1 MVSAATYS
9 GQSALLSTDLLAYY
23 RRVSQSQLTVID
35 VETTGALAHNA
46 RVIEISLLQASLE
59 DGILHQQTDLINPG
73 VTVPRQ
79 ITRLTGIT
87 PAMVAQAPAADVVW
101 PRYVS
106 PLKTGILTA
115 HNLEFDYG
123 FVKSEYQ
130 HQGEFFSRPSKHRF
144 CTVLLS
150 RLLLADLPSRSL
162 PDLVK
167 HFNFSVEA
175 SHRAEADTLACWYLA
190 KLLLQRIQ
198 TEPEAELLSH
208 FKRQWIRLKE
218 AAALLTCKK
227 NQAFE
232 LLKTADIEV
241 RFSRRSQTPLYR
253 RGDVENIF
261 WERQGR
267 QLSLLGDP

>member
-9 GQSALLSTDLLAYY
+9 GQSALLSTDLLTYY
-23 RRVSQSQLTVID
+23 RQVSQSQLTVID
-35 VETTGALAHNA
+35 VETTGSLAHNA
-46 RVIEISLLQASLE
+46 RVLEISLLQASLA

-87 PAMVAQAPAADVVW
+87 PEMVAPAPDAKTVW
-101 PRYVS
+101 PRYL
-106 PLKTGILTA
+106 PLLKTGVLTA

-123 FVKSEYQ
+123 FVKAEYQ
-130 HQGEFFSRPSKHRF
+130 HQGEFFSRPSRQRF

-167 HFNFSVEA
+167 HFGFSVET
-175 SHRAEADTLACWYLA
+175 SHRAEADTLACWYVA
-190 KLLLQRIQ
+190 KMLLERIQ
-198 TEPEAELLSH
+198 TEPDAQLLKH
-208 FKRQWIRLKE
+208 FSRQWIRLRD

-232 LLKTADIEV
+232 LFKAADIEV
-241 RFSRRSQTPLYR
+241 RFSRRGQTPLYR
-253 RGDVENIF
+253 RGDVERIF
-261 WERQGR
+261 WERQGK
-267 QLSLLGDP
+267 QLSLLGDL